1 MSIYSV
7 IAIAHPN
14 IALIK
19 YWGDLDPDLHIPAN
33 SSISMNLDELY
44 TRTSVSFDPSLNRDN
59 FTLDGR
65 QIEAS
70 SLERVSI
77 FLDRVRQMAGI
88 STFACI
94 KSHNNF
100 PAGTGIASSAS
111 GFAALSL
118 AASKAAGLDLDES
131 TLSRLARTGSG
142 SACRSIPGGFVEWQA
157 GRTDQDSYAHSI
169 ASPEHW
175 DLVDCIVVVSQEQ
188 KTVSSRQGHSLAG
201 TSILQS
207 IRVDDAPRRL
217 NICRTAILQ
226 RDFDALA
233 GVVELDSN
241 LMHAV
246 MLTSIP
252 SLIYW
257 EPPTVLIMQAIQSW
271 RKGGLPVCY
280 TIDAG
285 PNVHVLCTKEY
296 SREIADRLQQ
306 LPGILQLF
314 ISHPGEQAR
323 LENNL

>member
-1 MSIYSV
+1 
-7 IAIAHPN
+7 
-14 IALIK
+14 
-19 YWGDLDPDLHIPAN
+19 
-33 SSISMNLDELY
+33 MNLDELY

-88 STFACI
+88 SIFASI

-252 SLIYW
+252 FTDLLGSSHSADHAGDPILAKRR
-257 EPPTVLIMQAIQSW
+257 LASMLHDRCRSKCACIMYQRIFS
-271 RKGGLPVCY
+271 G
-280 TIDAG
+280 
-285 PNVHVLCTKEY
+285 
-296 SREIADRLQQ
+296 DR
-306 LPGILQLF
+306 
-314 ISHPGEQAR
+314 R
-323 LENNL
+323 